1 MASPSIQE
9 VLEQELQQVET
20 SRNLR
25 LGKNPRRPSAQK
37 SLIGLAFSGGGIRS
51 ATFNLGVLQALAEKR
66 LLQAFDYVSTVSGG
80 GYIGGWLMGW
90 MHHQGIGIKEIE
102 ERLST
107 PPKLP
112 VQANDPPEV
121 HFLRD
126 YSNYL
131 TPRKG
136 LLGADFLAFAASY
149 LRNTLLNQIILV
161 MALLSLL
168 LLPRTVVFLLHALEE
183 LEEMSQGAFIETLQ
197 PYLQSQYF
205 AVGLGLG
212 LGLVAVIFMGLNLET
227 MDPRKGKRDYWFAYP
242 WAVHTFIIVPLILSS
257 ALFTYGCSQFL
268 TQWGIVEYPRYRAPF
283 VGIFLYFGMWTGAC
297 LVRTMVRSKKRLTG
311 NGGPVTGLVMLT
323 AAATGAMIGYL
334 FVPFAYILIP
344 GGAAGGA
351 AYSKWHIMTLGTPAA
366 IGIML
371 LAGVIHIGLMGRG
384 MSDAHREWWGRLGGW
399 LLLCALCW
407 LFLFLVAIYFPAGL
421 RRLFDWESHRTG
433 HPITFT
439 GVVVWILSTAY
450 GVLFGKSEN
459 TSQWIPDAPRRKKFL
474 ALAAKLTPYVFIVG
488 LLMALSVLASLVA
501 NWAMDLNWP
510 TLALPSD
517 LDFDVRVPLLCLL
530 LFVGA
535 VFLSWRVD
543 INQFSIHYLYRN
555 RLVRCYL
562 GASVPGRNAQPFTGF
577 SEADNVPLG
586 SLKIP
591 LESQDR
597 KDGRPLPILNTS
609 LNVVR
614 GRELAMQTRKARSFA
629 FTPLYAGF
637 TRQAEAKRECESF
650 FGRTEKLACKL
661 PGFKDGVTLGTAV
674 AISGAAAS
682 PNMGSYSEPALAF
695 LMTLFDVRLGWWIGN
710 PCREG
715 WQDGSPRV
723 GFYCLLEEL
732 LGATNDESK
741 YVYLSDGGHF
751 ENLAVYELVRRRC
764 KLIVASDASCDPT
777 YAFGDL
783 HNAIERCRTDFG
795 CEIEMSGVKELL
807 PEPESGEDQGK
818 RSRAHFA
825 VGKIH
830 YNPSSPSE
838 DGTIIYLKPALVE
851 GDLNDVLAY
860 AKKNHSFPH
869 DTTANQWFDEAHFEN
884 YRALGRATGAA
895 ASEEIATEI
904 QCALK

>member
-1 MASPSIQE
+1 MAPVAAAVSITSPVTGPPFPVSRF
-9 VLEQELQQVET
+9 LE
-20 SRNLR
+20 
-25 LGKNPRRPSAQK
+25 
-37 SLIGLAFSGGGIRS
+37 
-51 ATFNLGVLQALAEKR
+51 
-66 LLQAFDYVSTVSGG
+66 
-80 GYIGGWLMGW
+80 
-90 MHHQGIGIKEIE
+90 
-102 ERLST
+102 
-107 PPKLP
+107 
-112 VQANDPPEV
+112 
-121 HFLRD
+121 
-126 YSNYL
+126 
-131 TPRKG
+131 
-136 LLGADFLAFAASY
+136 
-149 LRNTLLNQIILV
+149 
-161 MALLSLL
+161 
-168 LLPRTVVFLLHALEE
+168 
-183 LEEMSQGAFIETLQ
+183 
-197 PYLQSQYF
+197 
-205 AVGLGLG
+205 
-212 LGLVAVIFMGLNLET
+212 
-227 MDPRKGKRDYWFAYP
+227 
-242 WAVHTFIIVPLILSS
+242 
-257 ALFTYGCSQFL
+257 
-268 TQWGIVEYPRYRAPF
+268 
-283 VGIFLYFGMWTGAC
+283 
-297 LVRTMVRSKKRLTG
+297 RLTG

-334 FVPFAYILIP
+334 FVPYAYILIP

-609 LNVVR
+609 LNVGR
-614 GRELAMQTRKARSFA
+614 GRELAMQTRK
-629 FTPLYAGF
+629 
-637 TRQAEAKRECESF
+637 E
-650 FGRTEKLACKL
+650 
-661 PGFKDGVTLGTAV
+661 
-674 AISGAAAS
+674 
-682 PNMGSYSEPALAF
+682 
-695 LMTLFDVRLGWWIGN
+695 VRLRL
-710 PCREG
+710 PRSMRVSQDKRKPRESASRFSAG
-715 WQDGSPRV
+715 QRNWPASYQGSKM
-723 GFYCLLEEL
+723 
-732 LGATNDESK
+732 ESRWARR
-741 YVYLSDGGHF
+741 LPF
-751 ENLAVYELVRRRC
+751 LAQRRARTWVRTPSRR
-764 KLIVASDASCDPT
+764 
-777 YAFGDL
+777 
-783 HNAIERCRTDFG
+783 
-795 CEIEMSGVKELL
+795 
-807 PEPESGEDQGK
+807 
-818 RSRAHFA
+818 
-825 VGKIH
+825 
-830 YNPSSPSE
+830 
-838 DGTIIYLKPALVE
+838 
-851 GDLNDVLAY
+851 
-860 AKKNHSFPH
+860 
-869 DTTANQWFDEAHFEN
+869 
-884 YRALGRATGAA
+884 
-895 ASEEIATEI
+895 
-904 QCALK
+904 